1 MLYGSLDGRG
11 VWARI
16 DTCMCMAESLLY
28 SLETV
33 TALLINYTLIQY
45 KKFINKTKYKVSIW
59 LHLPLTLTAHDALA
73 K

>member
-1 MLYGSLDGRG
+1 MIYGSLDGRG

-16 DTCMCMAESLLY
+16 DTCICIAESLLY

-33 TALLINYTLIQY
+33 TTLLINYTLIQN
-45 KKFINKTKYKVSIW
+45 KKFKNKTKNKVIIW
-59 LHLPLTLTAHDALA
+59 LRLPLTLTAHDALA